1 MSNFWLCLSAVLPVF
16 IMLCIGY
23 VAKLCHIIKEENV
36 AAFNKVVFNVF
47 FGFMCFNNIYRSD
60 LSSAIR
66 PKTILFCAIAI
77 LVTYGLSL
85 GYAILFVKKEDQKG
99 VVTQGLFRSNFNV
112 VGLPIIAGLAGT
124 AATSSAAIIGGLTV
138 VLFNALAVITLTIFN
153 GKKLNFGKL
162 LLSIITNP
170 LIIGSVL
177 GLLFLIFQIKLPSVL
192 EGVVGSMA
200 AVTSPMMLV
209 LLGAFFKFGNVRK
222 HLPQLTATV
231 LGRLII
237 LPLLVVIPA
246 ILLGF
251 RGDDFVTIL
260 ITFATPAAVASFTM
274 VQQMGGDAELAGDI
288 VVFTSFLCPFTIFL
302 ASFIAKTAGLF

>member
-47 FGFMCFNNIYRSD
+47 FGFMCFNNIYQSD
-60 LSSAIR
+60 LNSAIR
-66 PKTILFCAIAI
+66 PKTILFCAVAI
-77 LVTYGLSL
+77 LVTYALSL

-192 EGVVGSMA
+192 EGVVSAMA

-260 ITFATPAAVASFTM
+260 ITFSTPAAVASFTM

>member
-16 IMLCIGY
+16 IMLVIGY
-23 VAKLCHIIKEENV
+23 VAKLCHVIKEENV

-66 PKTILFCAIAI
+66 PKTILFCTIAI
-77 LVTYGLSL
+77 LVTYALSL
-85 GYAILFVKKEDQKG
+85 GYSLLFVKKEDQKG

-112 VGLPIIAGLAGT
+112 VGLPIIAGLAGDS
-124 AATSSAAIIGGLTV
+124 AVSSAAIIGGLTV
-138 VLFNALAVITLTIFN
+138 VLFNTLAVITLTIFN
-153 GKKLNFGKL
+153 GKKLNIGKL
-162 LLSIITNP
+162 LLSIAKNP

-177 GLLFLIFQIKLPSVL
+177 GLIFLIFQIKLPVL
-192 EGVVGSMA
+192 LEKVVASMA

-209 LLGAFFKFGNVRK
+209 LLGAFFKFGNVKK
-222 HLPQLTATV
+222 HLSQLTATV
-231 LGRLII
+231 IGRLILI
-237 LPLLVVIPA
+237 PILVVIPA
-246 ILLGF
+246 LLLGF

-288 VVFTSFLCPFTIFL
+288 VVFTSFLSPFTIFIF
-302 ASFIAKTAGLF
+302 SFIAKTVGFF

>member
-16 IMLCIGY
+16 IMLVIGY
-23 VAKLCHIIKEENV
+23 IAKLGHVIKEEHV
-36 AAFNKVVFNVF
+36 APFNKVVFNVF

-60 LSSAIR
+60 LNSAIR
-66 PKTILFCAIAI
+66 PKTILFCTIAI
-77 LVTYGLSL
+77 LVTYALSL
-85 GYAILFVKKEDQKG
+85 VYAILFVKREDQKG

-124 AATSSAAIIGGLTV
+124 SATSSAAIIGGLTV

-177 GLLFLIFQIKLPSVL
+177 GLIFLIFQIKLPAVL

-200 AVTSPMMLV
+200 AVTSPLMLV
-209 LLGAFFKFGNVRK
+209 LLGAFFKFGNVKK

-288 VVFTSFLCPFTIFL
+288 VVFTSILSPFTIFL
-302 ASFIAKTAGLF
+302 ASFLAKTAGLF

>member
-16 IMLCIGY
+16 IMLVIGY
-23 VAKLCHIIKEENV
+23 IAKLGHVIKEEHV
-36 AAFNKVVFNVF
+36 APFNKVVFNVF

-60 LSSAIR
+60 LNSAIR
-66 PKTILFCAIAI
+66 PKTILFCTIAI
-77 LVTYGLSL
+77 LVTYALSL
-85 GYAILFVKKEDQKG
+85 VYAILCVKREDQKG

-124 AATSSAAIIGGLTV
+124 SATSSAAIIGGLTV

-177 GLLFLIFQIKLPSVL
+177 GLIFLIFQIKLPAVL

-200 AVTSPMMLV
+200 AVTSPLMLV
-209 LLGAFFKFGNVRK
+209 LLGAFFKFGNVKK
-222 HLPQLTATV
+222 HLPQLTATI

-288 VVFTSFLCPFTIFL
+288 VVFTSILSPFTIFL
-302 ASFIAKTAGLF
+302 ASFLAKTAGLF